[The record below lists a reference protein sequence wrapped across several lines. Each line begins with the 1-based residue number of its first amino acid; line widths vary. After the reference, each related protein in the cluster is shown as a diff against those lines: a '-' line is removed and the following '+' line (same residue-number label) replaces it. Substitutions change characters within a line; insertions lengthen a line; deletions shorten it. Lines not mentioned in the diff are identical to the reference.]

1 MSGSKRWLVIL
12 IAAVLLASLA
22 VSVNAQATTGTLT
35 LGQPLSSQI
44 TAGATISYPYTAANP
59 AEITIQAL
67 SDKAQPTLTL
77 LSGGS
82 VVAQQ
87 TNASGSATVSLST
100 LVNSGSYVLQVGT
113 ANNTSGLV
121 IVVLQSETAVTTTPL
136 TPDTPVTG
144 TVSPTAPLAL
154 YSFTSGNTQ
163 SFLFVRSNQG
173 DNTINMRLIDTTSGA
188 VSGQISSDL
197 IGARFRIKA
206 GNTPYR
212 IEIGQ
217 GAADQTDAFTIC
229 LAVQNVGGC
238 DELGAASGTGTAVV
252 VQPPATTPELQAA
265 GNDCLITPSPSNSGV
280 NIRQSASTGAQILAT
295 MPRGDTANVIGIS
308 PDKAFYNVL
317 YQGINGWVSL
327 AVVVSSGDC
336 SNVLS
341 INPPPII
348 AAPTAVPAQ
357 PTSPP
362 QPTASGP
369 CTIQIT
375 APTYIY
381 KNTNPIP
388 DNLFDQAQTG
398 GQLTPTG
405 RLADNSWWQVMEYGY
420 PEWLQTSTIGHSV
433 QVSGNCSSLPV
444 VSAP

>member
-1 MSGSKRWLVIL
+1 MRGSKRWLLIL
-12 IAAVLLASLA
+12 IAAALMAALV
-22 VSVNAQATTGTLT
+22 VSVSAQATTGTLT

-44 TAGATISYPYTAANP
+44 TAGATISYPYNAANP

-87 TNASGSATVSLST
+87 ANASGSPTISLST
-100 LVNSGSYVLQVGT
+100 LVNSGSYVLEVGT

-144 TVSPTAPLAL
+144 SVSPTAPLAL
-154 YSFTSGNTQ
+154 YSFTSGSTQ

-188 VSGQISSDL
+188 VSGQISPDL

-212 IEIGQ
+212 VEIEQ
-217 GAADQTDAFTIC
+217 GAADQTDAFTVC
-229 LAVQNVGGC
+229 LAVQNIGGC
-238 DELGAASGTGTAVV
+238 DELGAAAGTGPVV
-252 VQPPATTPELQAA
+252 VQPPAATPELQAA
-265 GNDCLITPSPSNSGV
+265 GNDCLVTPSSGNSGV
-280 NIRQSASTGAQILAT
+280 NIRQSASPTAQILTT

-308 PDKAFYNVL
+308 PDKAFYNIL
-317 YQGINGWVSL
+317 YQGLNGWVSI
-327 AVVVSSGDC
+327 AVIVTSGDC
-336 SNVLS
+336 SNVLT
-341 INPPPII
+341 INPPPVI
-348 AAPTAVPAQ
+348 AAATTIPFQ
-357 PTSPP
+357 PTNPP
-362 QPTASGP
+362 APTASGP
-369 CTIQIT
+369 CAIQIT
-375 APTYIY
+375 APTYVY
-381 KNTNPIP
+381 QIP
-388 DNLFDQAQTG
+388 QADQEKLFDQAQPG

-420 PEWLQTSTIGHSV
+420 PEWLSTSTIGHSV
-433 QVSGNCSSLPV
+433 QVSGNCNNLPV